1 MALTRPL
8 RLKSEIAKAKAE
20 GSTSHLPIARVWVD
34 SGVFHLD
41 SEFDYLIPDNLS
53 PLVAAGIRVQVPFHG
68 REVEALV
75 LSRQAASELS
85 SLKAISKVIS
95 PHSVATAESLELIAA
110 VSARWAAHPYDILR
124 SAIPPRV
131 ASIDKES
138 FPDSSVAFNP
148 AKPKRSYI
156 HIPPAVNRFQFIA
169 TTLLKER
176 TKGSRLIIA
185 PDTRSV
191 QQLASFLPDA
201 IILDS
206 ALERSSRYR
215 NFLRARTG
223 RNITVIGTRSAV
235 FVPVSDLD
243 SIIVVDES
251 SENHYE
257 PRSPG
262 WNVRD
267 VAIVRSMK
275 SKVSLILIG
284 YSPSAEVA
292 RLIESKWIDFDS
304 TKSRLKIQ
312 SFAPSQGELLP
323 SRLISEIRKAMKV
336 GPILFISPRKGYS
349 QALTCSKCRN
359 IALCTCGG
367 KLSQSSVKAPIE
379 CVICAKV
386 HSDWKCAWCQNT
398 TPFLMG
404 RGSERFAYEI
414 GAAFPG
420 KQITQSTSDS
430 IHDSYDDD
438 YGFIIAT
445 PGAAPIAKNGY
456 AMIVIL
462 EGDRFFTQTDIR
474 ANERSRE
481 LFFSV
486 SALGAVGATIAL
498 VMANDHPII
507 GALASWK
514 PSLVSQR
521 ELREREEVHLPPF
534 SRAITMDISRVESQ
548 SLLRGLKKSQED
560 GRLPASTIFL
570 GPSRLNEDND
580 RIVLLTPLS
589 DGEIVVNLL
598 HEFQRKRSSAKKTL
612 ASIRIDPYSLSR

>member
-20 GSTSHLPIARVWVD
+20 GSTSQLPVARVWVD

-53 PLVAAGIRVQVPFHG
+53 PLVATGIRVQVPFHG

-75 LSRQAASELS
+75 LSRQTASELS

-95 PHSVATAESLELIAA
+95 PHSVATAESLELISA

-131 ASIDKES
+131 ATVDKES
-138 FPDSSVAFNP
+138 FPDSSVTFYP
-148 AKPKRSYI
+148 PKPKRSYI
-156 HIPPAVNRFQFIA
+156 HIPPVVNRFQFIA
-169 TTLLKER
+169 ATLSKER
-176 TKGSRLIIA
+176 AKGSRLIIV

-191 QQLASFLPDA
+191 QQLVSFFPEA

-215 NFLRARTG
+215 NFLLARNG
-223 RNITVIGTRSAV
+223 QNVIVIGTRSAV

-267 VAIVRSMK
+267 VAIVRSMT
-275 SKVSLILIG
+275 SKISLTLIG

-292 RLIESKWIDFDS
+292 RLIESKWIDFNS
-304 TKSRLKIQ
+304 TKNRLKIA
-312 SFAPSQGELLP
+312 SFAPAQSELLP

-367 KLSQSSVKAPIE
+367 KLSQASAKSSVE

-386 HSDWKCAWCQNT
+386 HSDWRCTWCQNS

-420 KQITQSTSDS
+420 TQITQSASDS
-430 IHDSYDDD
+430 ILDSYNDNS
-438 YGFIIAT
+438 GFVIAT

-474 ANERSRE
+474 AHERSRE
-481 LFFSV
+481 LFFSA

-498 VMANDHPII
+498 VMAADHPII

-514 PSLVSQR
+514 PALVSQR

-534 SRAITMDISRVESQ
+534 SRAITMDISRPESQ
-548 SLLRGLKKSQED
+548 SLLRGLQKSQED